1 MTPKDQFALAVNS
14 LAVGMFLIV
23 GATRHLDPPFV
34 VLGMVC
40 VGVFFQLNRLFNEV
54 QTRSRNRLS
63 FFIRKRFEGIE

>member
-1 MTPKDQFALAVNS
+1 MTPKGQFALAVNS

-40 VGVFFQLNRLFNEV
+40 VGVCGFTIRAI
-54 QTRSRNRLS
+54 
-63 FFIRKRFEGIE
+63 IRK